1 EVESPCHTDYSIK
14 PSTVWLHIHEKAEP
28 AIDGNCQNA
37 VEREKIRRQRD
48 PKVGLVGNDMPTVT
62 AYAKPAHPSAHQP
75 NPKSM
80 GQFVSKDINEDWTR
94 ETEKCDQPQNC
105 TQCKKPKFFGCPET
119 LCHRCARESGEKCL
133 TQNCANRQK
142 ENCNDEF
149 YPARWHRERIRD
161 RNERPRPG
169 DVAHNFTALGIALSA
184 IVCRSSLSRRHSCR
198 RLRRVSPPKSRRN
211 RGLRGCCG

>member
-1 EVESPCHTDYSIK
+1 MRTEARKRNLWRRKNEHHTEQQEVHQIDHNQREDRALIAQVRLILRNHPARKSEVESPCHTDYSIK

-80 GQFVSKDINEDWTR
+80 AQFVSKDINEDWTR

-105 TQCKKPKFFGCPET
+105 TQ
-119 LCHRCARESGEKCL
+119 
-133 TQNCANRQK
+133 
-142 ENCNDEF
+142 
-149 YPARWHRERIRD
+149 
-161 RNERPRPG
+161 
-169 DVAHNFTALGIALSA
+169 
-184 IVCRSSLSRRHSCR
+184 
-198 RLRRVSPPKSRRN
+198 
-211 RGLRGCCG
+211 